1 MDNKYSAEELQSW
14 LLEKAS
20 EASNP
25 NYARK
30 LIMSDNRSHR
40 DTSMIGRM
48 YFFKYDPKG
57 KYYLPKYDK
66 FPLVIPLERY
76 GGSFLGLNLHYLSG
90 GARST
95 MLTILMEFANNN
107 KMDGS
112 TRMLLSY
119 NIMKSTSTLDTLSQ
133 QCIKKYLFNNV
144 RSKFIEIYPTEYN
157 KAIQLPVENWVIRS

>member
-1 MDNKYSAEELQSW
+1 MAEKYTKEELQSW
-14 LLEKAS
+14 LLEKAG

-30 LIMSDNRSHR
+30 LIMSDANSQR
-40 DTSMIGRM
+40 DTSMVGRM

-66 FPLVIPLERY
+66 FPLVIPLERH
-76 GGSFLGLNLHYLSG
+76 GSSFLGLNLHYLSG

-95 MLTILMEFANNN
+95 LLAILMEYANNDR
-107 KMDGS
+107 MDMS
-112 TRMLLSY
+112 TRLLLSY
-119 NIMKSTSTLDTLSQ
+119 NLMKSTSVLDKLSQ
-133 QCIKKYLFNNV
+133 ECIKKYLFSNV
-144 RSKFIEIYPTEYN
+144 RSKFIEIYPNEFN

>member
-1 MDNKYSAEELQSW
+1 MDKKYSAEELQGW
-14 LLEKAS
+14 LLEKA
-20 EASNP
+20 ADTINP

-30 LIMSDNRSHR
+30 LIMSDERSHR

-57 KYYLPKYDK
+57 KNYLPKYDK
-66 FPLVIPLERY
+66 FPLVIPIERY

-90 GARST
+90 GSRST
-95 MLTILMEFANNN
+95 MLSILMDFANNT

-119 NIMKSTSTLDTLSQ
+119 NLMKTTSTLDLLSQ
-133 QCIKKYLFNNV
+133 QSIKKYLFNNV
-144 RSKFIEIYPTEYN
+144 RSKFIEIYPKEYD